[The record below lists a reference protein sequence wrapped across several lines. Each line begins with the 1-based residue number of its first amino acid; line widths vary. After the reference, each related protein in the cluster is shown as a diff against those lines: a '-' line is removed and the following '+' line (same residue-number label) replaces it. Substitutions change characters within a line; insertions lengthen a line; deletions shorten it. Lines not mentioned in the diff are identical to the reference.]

1 MAQTIVGSGDIFPD
15 HPANWERAVDM
26 VIGDTASG
34 TLRISD
40 GAPLNNTH
48 GVVGK
53 DASATGTVYV
63 SGPGS
68 RWSLDQTLSIGDE
81 GTGTLNLWNYGRVQ
95 VLGSGTVSLAK
106 AATATGTINI
116 GATPGAAPAASGQ
129 LLAKEVFFG
138 AGTAKLN
145 FNTNSVVDFA
155 ASLRSDSSGI
165 HELNQYSGTTRLLAN
180 STDFLGKINVTGGE
194 LQILDKLGSG
204 ESTIS
209 GAAIPA
215 TVTVDGL
222 NAVWANSGN
231 LFVGKTSTGA
241 LAVTNGAQVN
251 NLFGTVSALQNG
263 PAQVTVS
270 GGGAVWR
277 NSHALSVGTQG
288 GQGKVSVEAG
298 GSLFSADA
306 YLGSNTSGVGTVSV
320 AGSGSSWH
328 NDGALRVGDLSGQ
341 GSLSVSA
348 GGVVSNRGAFIAS
361 MGGTGK
367 VTVTGTGSEWSST
380 APVYIGYGVGAANG
394 TLTIADGGT
403 VTAGVAGSLAAV
415 ELVSNAFPFPPSTA
429 TLNIGG
435 EVGSAAVRAGT
446 LNAAEITFGA
456 GIASLNFNHTDTE
469 LKFAPGVRSV
479 GAGQHRLNQVAGT
492 TVLTGNSAGFTGK
505 TTVSG
510 GKLVVLDTLGGWAD
524 VSGGTLQY
532 GDGII
537 GAANLLSGN
546 LSVAGNLGTLS
557 IQGPATLQVMGDL
570 TMADNTLLAVG
581 TGTAGPA
588 LQAVSMSVGDGTV
601 LNLSGIADESQLGK
615 VLIATQ
621 GGIQGDFTT
630 VNVSG
635 FTSAVD
641 YLTVHTGKSADN
653 RQYLA
658 TYDLSWTAKN
668 NLRHGTFTLAQST
681 DLFNV
686 GAALGDQTANAATGW
701 NGTTL
706 TKAGAGTL
714 ALDGDN
720 TYTGGT
726 EIRQGTLLVSKDAN
740 LGAASTA
747 LAMTGGTLATRGSFS
762 SNRQISLLQNGT
774 LDVASG
780 TKLDWTGV
788 ITGGGDLIKQGAGT
802 LVLTGAN
809 TYGTTRVQAGA
820 LIGNSTSI
828 RGDLHNDGTVIF
840 DQAWNGS
847 VSGALIGTGAIAKR
861 GAGILTLNGLNT
873 LNWNI
878 EAGTLASD
886 VSRYTANA
894 TIGAAGTLRFDQATD
909 ADYAGKVSGS
919 GTFEK
924 TGAGALRLNADNSAF
939 TGTTRVSSGTLVVA
953 NKLGGNAE
961 VSSGRLHVTGTLSG
975 NAAIGNNVILSGTGT
990 VGQNVTLTGGVL
1002 QGTQGSTL
1010 KVGGNLTLDNASR
1023 VNVALGSTA
1032 SAALFDV
1039 GGDLA
1044 LAGTLNVAEQGA
1056 FGAGVY
1062 RLFDYGGA
1070 LTANTLA
1077 LGTVPTGITAND
1089 LRLQTAVAGQ
1099 VNLMSTFG
1107 TTLSFWDGGNAAQ
1120 RDNGVIDGGLGVW
1133 RTDALNWTNEDG
1145 TLNGR
1150 FQPNPTYA
1158 VFQGAPGIVEVDA
1171 TAGGVGVAG
1180 MQFSSGGYRVQGDA
1194 IALDGANGETVVRV
1208 GSGLAIGAATTA
1220 TLASSLTGASKLV
1233 KADFGTLVLAGN
1245 NTYTGGT
1252 EVRTGTLSVST
1263 DANLGASA
1271 GALTLNGG
1279 ALATTASFDSARA
1292 VTLAQTA
1299 DINVAAGTTL
1309 DLQGAVSGA
1318 GTLQK
1323 LGTGTLTLTGANTYG
1338 STQVLAGT
1346 LVGNAASIR
1355 GDLLNHGAVVF
1366 NQATDATYAGYV
1378 SGTGTMAK
1386 QGTGVLT
1393 LTGVNAQDW
1402 RIDAGTLAVS
1412 AGRYTSN
1419 TTIASGAEV
1428 RFNQAS
1434 STSFSGALA
1443 GAGLVTKT
1451 GTGMLQLLGD
1461 NSSFAG
1467 RTQVQTGMLG
1477 VSDKLGGSASVTGG
1491 RLHTD
1496 GVLGGDVTASG
1507 AGILS
1512 GAGRINGNA
1521 TLTGGV
1527 LEGVQGQ
1534 TLVFGGDLSLSSA
1547 SRVNVELGN
1556 ASGAALFSVADNLT
1570 LAGSLNITDQG
1581 GFGAGVYRLFDY
1593 GGSLTN
1599 HGLAIGTTPVGV
1611 SASALTLQTAV
1622 GGQVNLAST
1631 SGATLSFWDGGNTAG
1646 HDNGAIDGGSGTWR
1660 ADGRNWANVDG
1671 TLNGSFQP
1679 NPTFAVFQGTAG
1691 TVTVDTSAGALG
1703 VTGLR
1708 IAADGYRIEG
1718 DAIALQGAGGES
1730 IIRVGS
1736 GSTADA
1742 GMVGTIAASLTGAS
1756 KLVKTDA
1763 GMLTL
1768 TGDNTYT
1775 GGTDIQFGTLSISAD
1790 NNLGAANTGVAM
1802 AGGSLATTASFN
1814 TTRNISLMQDGA
1826 INVATGTQLGLTG
1839 TVSGG
1844 GALIKQGAGTLAL
1857 TGANTYGS
1865 TRVRAGTL
1873 IGNSASIRGDLHNDG
1888 TVIFDQAWD
1897 DSVSGALI
1905 GTGAIAKR
1913 GAGIL
1918 TLNGLNT
1925 LNWNI
1930 EAGTLASD
1938 VTRYTANATI
1948 GAAGTLRFDQAT
1960 DADYAGKISGSGTF
1974 EKTGAGALRLN
1985 ADSSAFTGT
1994 TRVANGTLVV
2004 ANTLG
2009 GNAEVSSGRL
2019 HVTGTLSGNAA
2030 IGNNVILSGTG
2041 TIGQNVT
2048 LAGGVLQGT
2057 QGSTLKVGGNL
2068 TLDNASRVNVAL
2080 GRAASNTLFDVG
2092 GNLALAGTLNI
2103 TDQGAFGAGVYRLFD
2118 YRGALTSNTLAIG
2131 TAPTGITADDLR
2143 IQTAVNGQVN
2153 LMSTAGATLS
2163 FWDGSDPARRDD
2175 GVIDGGSGTWRTDGL
2190 NWTNEDGTL
2199 NGRFQPN
2206 PTYAVFQGAS
2216 GIVEVDAGA
2225 GAVGV
2230 TGMQITSNG
2239 YRVEGDSIELAGGA
2253 ETSLRV
2259 GSGNSSGTATTGTI
2273 ASRLTGASKLVK
2285 ADFGTLVLAGN
2296 NTYTGGTEIRTGTLS
2311 VSTDANLGA
2320 SAGALTLNGGALAT
2334 TASFD
2339 SARAV
2344 TLAQTADINVAAGTT
2359 LGLQGHIGG
2368 TGNLQK
2374 LGTGTLTLTGTNTYG
2389 NTQVLA
2395 GTLVGNAASIR
2406 GDLLNHGAV
2415 VFNQATDA
2423 TYAGYVS
2430 GTGTMAKQ
2438 GAGVLTL
2445 TGVNAQDWRIDAG
2458 TLAVSAGRYTSNT
2471 TIASG
2476 AEVRFNQASS
2486 TSFSGALAGAG
2497 QVTKT
2502 GAGMLQL
2509 LGDNSSFA
2517 GRTQVQSGMLW
2528 VSDKLGGSASVTGG
2542 RLHTDGVL
2550 GGDVTASGAGIL
2562 SGAGRINGNAT
2573 LTGGVLEGVQGQTL
2587 AVGGDLSLSGASQ
2600 VNVELGNASG
2610 TALFTVADDLTLA
2623 GSLNITDQGGFG
2635 AGVYRLFDYGG
2646 SLTNHGLAI
2655 GTTPVGVSASAL
2667 TLQTAVGGRVNLAS
2681 TSGATLSFWDGG
2693 NAAGHDNGAI
2703 DGGSGMWRADGRNW
2717 ANVDGTLNG
2726 VFQPKPTFAVFQGTA
2741 GTVTVDTSAGAIGVT
2756 GMQIATDGYRIEG
2769 DAIALQGAGGE
2780 SIIRVG
2786 SGSTADAGM
2795 VGTIAARLTGA
2806 SKLVKTDFGT
2816 LVLAGDNTYSGG
2828 TEVRAGVLS
2837 VARDA
2842 NLGAAAG
2849 GLTLNGGTLS
2859 TSASFET
2866 ARSVMLAQSSRIAVA
2881 SGTNFGLTGSVTGNG
2896 DLAKTGAGTLTVSG
2910 DGSAYTGSLLVQAG
2924 ALNVASTGELGGTLT
2939 LASGTLLQG
2948 AGQVGS
2954 TTLQNGAT
2962 LAPGNVAGALNVA
2975 GDLTFMPGS
2984 VYQVAADPAS
2994 SASARVAV
3002 SGVANLAGSV
3012 VHVGPEGGFDT
3023 TRQYT
3028 ILSAGAINGQFDN
3041 VSSNYA
3047 YLDPALRYGAQ
3058 DVMLQ
3063 LGRKQV
3069 PVNPVNPAD
3078 PGTRPI
3084 TFADA
3089 AQTANQRAVANALET
3104 LPLGNALQEFIL
3116 TLPNGAP
3123 PAVFNNL
3130 SGEAHASVASSLMGA
3145 STTTRTL
3152 PLSYLRANLN
3162 AGMRPGAPTAQAGGT
3177 LSASALPSSNAQ
3189 PAWAELVGNWQT
3201 QKATGNTAQV
3211 RQHIGGV
3218 FVGADHAVG
3227 DGWRVGGAVGYTD
3240 SKIRVDDR
3248 ASQADVSGYSAAIYG
3263 GKAFEAGAGKLNWLV
3278 GTSYTWHDVSTERS
3292 ATVAGASQKLT
3303 ADYGASTT
3311 QVFTELGYALPLA
3324 DRATI
3329 EPFAGLAW
3337 SDLRT
3342 RSFSESGGSAALR
3355 GQSSNNQQT
3364 TSTLGV
3370 RAQTDFTLAGAE
3382 GRLQA
3387 TLGWRHAFGDV
3398 LPQTRMAFDGGQAF
3412 TVSGSPIAR
3421 NAALAELG
3429 AEVAV
3434 SRNASVGVNY
3444 SGQYGGGN
3452 REHAGSLNVRWR
3464 Y

>member
-1 MAQTIVGSGDIFPD
+1 MAQTIVGSGDVLPG
-15 HPANWERAVDM
+15 HPADWERADNFV
-26 VIGDTASG
+26 VGDTALGS
-34 TLRISD
+34 LRISD

-53 DASATGTVYV
+53 EATASGTVYV

-68 RWSLDQTLSIGDE
+68 RWSLGQTLSIGYG

-116 GATPGAAPAASGQ
+116 GATPGAAPAAPGQ

-367 VTVTGTGSEWSST
+367 VTVTGTGSEWTST

-394 TLTIADGGT
+394 TLTVADGGT

-537 GAANLLSGN
+537 GSANLLSGN

-570 TMADNTLLAVG
+570 AMADNTLLAVG
-581 TGTAGPA
+581 AGTAGPA

-681 DLFNV
+681 DRFNV
-686 GAALGDQTANAATGW
+686 SAALGDQTANASTGW

-714 ALDGDN
+714 VLDGDN

-747 LAMTGGTLATRGSFS
+747 LALTGGTLATRGSFS
-762 SNRQISLLQNGT
+762 SNRQVSLLQNGT
-774 LDVASG
+774 IDVASG
-780 TKLDWTGV
+780 TRLDWNGV
-788 ITGGGDLIKQGAGT
+788 ITGGGNLIKQGAGT

-809 TYGTTRVQAGA
+809 TYGNTRVQAGG

-828 RGDLHNDGTVIF
+828 RGDLQNDGTVIF
-840 DQAWNGS
+840 DQTWDDS

-861 GAGILTLNGLNT
+861 GAGVLTLNGLNT

-886 VSRYTANA
+886 VTRYTANA

-909 ADYAGKVSGS
+909 ADYAGKISGS

-924 TGAGALRLNADNSAF
+924 TGAGALSLNADNSAF
-939 TGTTRVSSGTLVVA
+939 TGTTRVASGTLVVA

-961 VSSGRLHVTGTLSG
+961 VSSGRLHVTGALSG
-975 NAAIGNNVILSGTGT
+975 NAVIGNNVVLSGTGT
-990 VGQNVTLTGGVL
+990 VGQNVTLNGGVL

-1023 VNVALGSTA
+1023 VNVALGSAA

-1044 LAGTLNVAEQGA
+1044 LAGSLNVTEQGA

-1120 RDNGVIDGGLGVW
+1120 RDNGVIDGGSGV
-1133 RTDALNWTNEDG
+1133 
-1145 TLNGR
+1145 
-1150 FQPNPTYA
+1150 
-1158 VFQGAPGIVEVDA
+1158 
-1171 TAGGVGVAG
+1171 
-1180 MQFSSGGYRVQGDA
+1180 
-1194 IALDGANGETVVRV
+1194 
-1208 GSGLAIGAATTA
+1208 
-1220 TLASSLTGASKLV
+1220 
-1233 KADFGTLVLAGN
+1233 
-1245 NTYTGGT
+1245 
-1252 EVRTGTLSVST
+1252 
-1263 DANLGASA
+1263 
-1271 GALTLNGG
+1271 
-1279 ALATTASFDSARA
+1279 
-1292 VTLAQTA
+1292 
-1299 DINVAAGTTL
+1299 
-1309 DLQGAVSGA
+1309 
-1318 GTLQK
+1318 
-1323 LGTGTLTLTGANTYG
+1323 
-1338 STQVLAGT
+1338 
-1346 LVGNAASIR
+1346 
-1355 GDLLNHGAVVF
+1355 
-1366 NQATDATYAGYV
+1366 
-1378 SGTGTMAK
+1378 
-1386 QGTGVLT
+1386 
-1393 LTGVNAQDW
+1393 
-1402 RIDAGTLAVS
+1402 
-1412 AGRYTSN
+1412 
-1419 TTIASGAEV
+1419 
-1428 RFNQAS
+1428 
-1434 STSFSGALA
+1434 
-1443 GAGLVTKT
+1443 
-1451 GTGMLQLLGD
+1451 
-1461 NSSFAG
+1461 
-1467 RTQVQTGMLG
+1467 
-1477 VSDKLGGSASVTGG
+1477 
-1491 RLHTD
+1491 
-1496 GVLGGDVTASG
+1496 
-1507 AGILS
+1507 
-1512 GAGRINGNA
+1512 
-1521 TLTGGV
+1521 
-1527 LEGVQGQ
+1527 
-1534 TLVFGGDLSLSSA
+1534 
-1547 SRVNVELGN
+1547 
-1556 ASGAALFSVADNLT
+1556 
-1570 LAGSLNITDQG
+1570 
-1581 GFGAGVYRLFDY
+1581 
-1593 GGSLTN
+1593 
-1599 HGLAIGTTPVGV
+1599 
-1611 SASALTLQTAV
+1611 
-1622 GGQVNLAST
+1622 
-1631 SGATLSFWDGGNTAG
+1631 
-1646 HDNGAIDGGSGTWR
+1646 
-1660 ADGRNWANVDG
+1660 
-1671 TLNGSFQP
+1671 
-1679 NPTFAVFQGTAG
+1679 
-1691 TVTVDTSAGALG
+1691 
-1703 VTGLR
+1703 
-1708 IAADGYRIEG
+1708 
-1718 DAIALQGAGGES
+1718 
-1730 IIRVGS
+1730 
-1736 GSTADA
+1736 
-1742 GMVGTIAASLTGAS
+1742 
-1756 KLVKTDA
+1756 
-1763 GMLTL
+1763 
-1768 TGDNTYT
+1768 
-1775 GGTDIQFGTLSISAD
+1775 
-1790 NNLGAANTGVAM
+1790 
-1802 AGGSLATTASFN
+1802 
-1814 TTRNISLMQDGA
+1814 
-1826 INVATGTQLGLTG
+1826 
-1839 TVSGG
+1839 
-1844 GALIKQGAGTLAL
+1844 
-1857 TGANTYGS
+1857 
-1865 TRVRAGTL
+1865 
-1873 IGNSASIRGDLHNDG
+1873 
-1888 TVIFDQAWD
+1888 
-1897 DSVSGALI
+1897 
-1905 GTGAIAKR
+1905 
-1913 GAGIL
+1913 
-1918 TLNGLNT
+1918 
-1925 LNWNI
+1925 
-1930 EAGTLASD
+1930 
-1938 VTRYTANATI
+1938 
-1948 GAAGTLRFDQAT
+1948 
-1960 DADYAGKISGSGTF
+1960 
-1974 EKTGAGALRLN
+1974 
-1985 ADSSAFTGT
+1985 
-1994 TRVANGTLVV
+1994 
-2004 ANTLG
+2004 
-2009 GNAEVSSGRL
+2009 
-2019 HVTGTLSGNAA
+2019 
-2030 IGNNVILSGTG
+2030 
-2041 TIGQNVT
+2041 
-2048 LAGGVLQGT
+2048 
-2057 QGSTLKVGGNL
+2057 
-2068 TLDNASRVNVAL
+2068 
-2080 GRAASNTLFDVG
+2080 
-2092 GNLALAGTLNI
+2092 
-2103 TDQGAFGAGVYRLFD
+2103 
-2118 YRGALTSNTLAIG
+2118 
-2131 TAPTGITADDLR
+2131 
-2143 IQTAVNGQVN
+2143 
-2153 LMSTAGATLS
+2153 
-2163 FWDGSDPARRDD
+2163 
-2175 GVIDGGSGTWRTDGL
+2175 WRTDGL

-2216 GIVEVDAGA
+2216 GIVTVDAAA
-2225 GAVGV
+2225 GGVGV
-2230 TGMQITSNG
+2230 TGMQISSNG

-2253 ETSLRV
+2253 ETILRV
-2259 GSGNSSGTATTGTI
+2259 GSGNASGAATSGTI
-2273 ASRLTGASKLVK
+2273 ASSLTGASKLVK
-2285 ADFGTLVLAGN
+2285 ADYGTLVLAGN

-2320 SAGALTLNGGALAT
+2320 SAGGLTLNGGALAT

-2339 SARAV
+2339 SARTV

-2359 LGLQGHIGG
+2359 LGLQGDIGG

-2374 LGTGTLTLTGTNTYG
+2374 LGAGTLTLTGANTYG

-2395 GTLVGNAASIR
+2395 GTLAGNAASIR

-2458 TLAVSAGRYTSNT
+2458 TLAVSAGRYASNT

-2476 AEVRFNQASS
+2476 AEVRFSQASS

-2509 LGDNSSFA
+2509 LGDNSGFA

-2542 RLHTDGVL
+2542 RLHVDGAL
-2550 GGDVTASGAGIL
+2550 GGDVAASGAGIL
-2562 SGAGRINGNAT
+2562 SGAGRIDGNAT
-2573 LTGGVLEGVQGQTL
+2573 LAGGVLEGVQGQTL
-2587 AVGGDLSLSGASQ
+2587 AFGGDLSLSSASQ
-2600 VNVELGNASG
+2600 VNVELGNAPG
-2610 TALFTVADDLTLA
+2610 TALFTVADNLTLA
-2623 GSLNITDQGGFG
+2623 GSLNIKDQGGFG
-2635 AGVYRLFDYGG
+2635 AGIYRLFDYGG

-2655 GTTPVGVSASAL
+2655 GTTPAGVSASAL
-2667 TLQTAVGGRVNLAS
+2667 TLQTAVGGQVNLAS

-2693 NAAGHDNGAI
+2693 NTAGHDNGAI
-2703 DGGSGMWRADGRNW
+2703 DGGSGTWRADGRNW

-2795 VGTIAARLTGA
+2795 TGTIAARLTGA
-2806 SKLVKTDFGT
+2806 SKLAKTDFGT
-2816 LVLAGDNTYSGG
+2816 LVLTGDNTYTGG
-2828 TEVRAGVLS
+2828 TEVRAGTLS
-2837 VARDA
+2837 VSRDA

-2859 TSASFET
+2859 TGASFDT

-2924 ALNVASTGELGGTLT
+2924 ALNVASTGKLGGTLT
-2939 LASGTLLQG
+2939 LANGTLLQG

-3069 PVNPVNPAD
+3069 PVNPVDPVD

-3089 AQTANQRAVANALET
+3089 ARTANQRAVANALET
-3104 LPLGNALQEFIL
+3104 LPSGNALQEFIL

-3145 STTTRTL
+3145 STTTRAL

-3218 FVGADHAVG
+3218 FAGADHAVG

-3240 SKIRVDDR
+3240 SKIQVDDR

-3311 QVFTELGYALPLA
+3311 QLFTELGYALPLA

-3355 GQSSNNQQT
+3355 GQSSTNQQT

-3412 TVSGSPIAR
+3412 TVSGAPIAR

-3434 SRNASVGVNY
+3434 SRNASVGLNY